1 MKKIQI
7 LLALLLS
14 SVSLFAEPIGEQRA
28 RQIAEEFF
36 AQHDTRATTGEIAL
50 TWAGDVFGEAS
61 ASGSMLNTSLMYIY
75 SRGETG
81 GFVIVSGDSNTESI
95 IAYSLEHPFD
105 INNMA
110 DATETI
116 LDAWCRE
123 IGQARKEAR
132 PISGTER
139 AAQTRANDAIKYE
152 TAQWNQ
158 SEPFNWE
165 SPIYDGDR
173 SVTGCVATAMSI
185 ICKYHKWPTKGVGTT
200 PEYSYQD
207 AYGVYRSVAANKL
220 GRTYNYSNMLMDY
233 NSGYTT
239 TQGNAVAALMKDMGT
254 SVKMQYHHSGSAA
267 YDMDVITAFSTYFGY
282 SKDIELAMHSSYND
296 ADWQSLVREN
306 LRNYG
311 PTYFCGQSA
320 NGGHA
325 FIVDGFDAEGRFS
338 FNFGWGGYGN
348 GYFYMPSIE
357 YYADQKAI
365 LRLTPDRDGTSTYN
379 DNLML
384 YALYS
389 GDEQVFYGIRSFATS
404 YKVNEPFACKLGGFI
419 NYGSVEFN
427 GDIKLV
433 LCDKDGTWKEE
444 LYTGSFSLTPN
455 MIYYYPYNITITITQ
470 PLEVGDRLRIYY
482 KGTYSDDWKWMR
494 SSNLSIVDQEL
505 LVMASPEDI
514 AKGLEF
520 TYDKEGKYMTI
531 YSDNAAHVEICDGD
545 TGVSLATDDIAARG
559 GVSYEYTS
567 SHKTLVLKISLG
579 SEPYILTIKL

>member
-50 TWAGDVFGEAS
+50 TWAGDVFGEVS

-75 SRGETG
+75 SRGEAG

-139 AAQTRANDAIKYE
+139 AALTRANDAIKYE

-165 SPIYDGDR
+165 SPTYDGHR

-185 ICKYHKWPTKGVGTT
+185 ICKYHEWPTKGVGTT

-220 GRTYNYSNMLMDY
+220 GRTYDYSNMLMDY

-267 YDMDVITAFSTYFGY
+267 FDMDVITAFSTYFGY

-384 YALYS
+384 NALYS
-389 GDEQVFYGIRSFATS
+389 GDEQVFYGIRSLATS
-404 YKVNEPFACKLGGFI
+404 YRVNEPFACKLGGFI
-419 NYGSVEFN
+419 NYGSVEFK

-455 MIYYYPYNITITITQ
+455 MIYYYPYNITVKITQ

-494 SSNLSIVDQEL
+494 SSDISIVDQEL

-531 YSDNAAHVEICDGD
+531 YSDNAAHVEICDGA
-545 TGVSLATDDIAARG
+545 TGLSLATDNIAARG
-559 GVSYEYTS
+559 GVSYEYDS
-567 SHKTLVLKISLG
+567 SHKTLVWKISLG